1 MDGPLQTLHVYTYY
15 LSLKVYTENK
25 EVKKI
30 GIYINLKFTA
40 LSDA

>member
-1 MDGPLQTLHVYTYY
+1 MDGPLQTLHMYTYY

-30 GIYINLKFTA
+30 GIHIGTFKVHCPI
-40 LSDA
+40 